1 MLELG
6 EWRWPKVPGTSAG
19 FHLSSL
25 YSPMGKWREIAA
37 SWEKAAMSESRSVA
51 TIKAF
56 KNSELGEAWVEEAKP
71 RLAAPAGTPRGLP
84 HRLCACRRPA
94 AHGGADVQKDRI
106 EVSVWAFGRGKESWL
121 VEHRVL
127 MGDTARDEVW
137 RRSAQC
143 WRDLDA

>member
-1 MLELG
+1 MDGTRFRYERRVSPIQPLQP
-6 EWRWPKVPGTSAG
+6 WR
-19 FHLSSL
+19 
-25 YSPMGKWREIAA
+25 KWRDCTE

-71 RLAAPAGTPRGLP
+71 LTGSACWSAVRITASALCLRAA
-84 HRLCACRRPA
+84 CAAR
-94 AHGGADVQKDRI
+94 GGADAEGSHR
-106 EVSVWAFGRGKESWL
+106 GLHLGLRRGKESWF

-137 RRSAQC
+137 RQLGAVLGEQWGRTKQA
-143 WRDLDA
+143 R